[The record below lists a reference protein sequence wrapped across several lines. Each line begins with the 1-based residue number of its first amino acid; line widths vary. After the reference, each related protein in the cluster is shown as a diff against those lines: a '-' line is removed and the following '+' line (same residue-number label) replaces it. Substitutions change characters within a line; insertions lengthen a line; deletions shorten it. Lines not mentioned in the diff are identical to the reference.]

1 MTEPRPVQDADAR
14 ARALDPQQSFIT
26 QAPAGSGKTGLLTQ
40 RFLRLLARVNHPEE
54 IIAITFTRKAAGE
67 MQARILEA
75 LEAAASDQPPQQ
87 EHERLTWECARA
99 ALARDRELGWS
110 VRANPARLRVQTID
124 SLCAALA
131 RQMPLLSR
139 FGAVPQTVEDARPL
153 YIEAARRTIA
163 ELETGADWSAAIA
176 HLVRHL
182 DNRLEYLQS
191 LIATMLAR
199 REQWLRHVA
208 DRSHPSIARENLEAT
223 LVCVVEEALVEVRG
237 RLPVAWQETLLPLA
251 RYAAANLP
259 DDDPVAA
266 CAGLRGWPAASSDA
280 RSQWES
286 LAELLLTKE
295 GEWRKQI
302 NKRQGF
308 PAPGDGV
315 DAGQKALFKDMK
327 ARMGEWLAAARTQ
340 EEARAA
346 LAELRQLPPQRY
358 SDAEWATL
366 QALFDL
372 LPLSVAQLYLVF
384 QERGQVDFTAMARA
398 AIEALG
404 TDEAP
409 TDLALALDYRI
420 RHLLVDEFQDTS
432 LTQYALLERLTA
444 GWQPGD
450 GRTLFLVGDP
460 MQSIYRFREA
470 EVGLFL
476 KARHQGIGQ
485 VALEFLQLAVNF
497 RSQAGVVEWV
507 NQAFPHILPH
517 QDQVADGAVS
527 YAVSTAHHAALPGAA
542 VTLHPFLGQDTVA
555 EARQVLEV
563 IGQARAEQPQGSI
576 AVLVRGR
583 SHLVEIVAGLRAS
596 GLSFRA
602 VEIEPLGHRP
612 VIQDLL
618 ALTRALEH
626 PADRIA
632 WLTVLRAPWCGLALA
647 DLHALAGADFDSP
660 LPVLLAAQAQHT
672 GLSAAGRA
680 RLQGLWPIL
689 ARALAER
696 QRVSL
701 RTAVEGVWLSLG
713 GPACLEDA
721 TDLEDAEVYFRL
733 LEALEEHGHAPDPAL
748 LEERVA
754 RLYALPDVRAD
765 AGIQLMT
772 IHKSKGLEF
781 DTVILPGLG
790 RPPRGDAASLLEC
803 LERPREPEASDL
815 LLAPIKAVGEDQNP
829 IGVFLKR
836 LTRRKGEYED
846 GRLLYVAATRAK
858 HRLHLLGH
866 VEVKDTDEGPA
877 LGSARAGSLLQRL
890 WPVVERAFQAAL
902 ARRAASQS
910 EQENGA
916 HDVAP
921 ATRIRRLPL
930 DWQRPAPPPAL
941 ELSLEARAPEP
952 EEALEFTWAG
962 ETARHV
968 GTVVHRFLQ
977 HFAATPPDFSAAATR
992 EHYRDLG
999 RQWLRGLGVPGEHLD
1014 AAVAKTLEALNK
1026 VLDDERGRWILD
1038 PGHREARNEYAL
1050 SGVLGGSIWHLV
1062 LDRTFVAADG
1072 TRWII
1077 DYKTGSHAGGGR
1089 EEFLDREQERYRA
1102 QLERYAALLQQL
1114 DPRPIR
1120 LGLYFPLMA
1129 AWREWGFMEPSG

>member
-1 MTEPRPVQDADAR
+1 MSDARPVEDAPAR

-40 RFLRLLARVNHPEE
+40 RYLRLLARVQAPEE

-75 LEAAASDQPPQQ
+75 LHGAATHAPPA
-87 EHERLTWECARA
+87 EPHERLSWDCARE

-110 VRANPARLRVQTID
+110 LLANPARLRVQTID
-124 SLCAALA
+124 SLCATLA

-153 YIEAARRTIA
+153 CIEAARRTIA
-163 ELETGADWSAAIA
+163 ELEAGADWSAAIA

-208 DRSHPSIARENLEAT
+208 DRDHPGIARENLEAT
-223 LVCVVEEALVEVRG
+223 LARVVAES
-237 RLPVAWQETLLPLA
+237 LA
-251 RYAAANLP
+251 RLRAQWPQAWREPLLELVRFAAGQLA
-259 DDDPVAA
+259 DSGSPVAA
-266 CAGLRGWPAASSDA
+266 CADLQDWPAARLDA
-280 RSQWES
+280 RDQWQG
-286 LAELLLTKE
+286 LAELLLTQT
-295 GEWRKQI
+295 GEWRKQV

-308 PAPGDGV
+308 PAQGDGR
-315 DAGQKALFKDMK
+315 DAGEKALFKERK
-327 ARMGEWLAAARTQ
+327 AQMGEWLALLR
-340 EEARAA
+340 EHEALREA
-346 LAELRQLPPQRY
+346 LLELRALPPHRY
-358 SDAEWATL
+358 RDEEWATL

-444 GWQPGD
+444 GWEPGD

-485 VALEFLQLAVNF
+485 VPLEFLRLSVNF
-497 RSQAGVVEWV
+497 RSQAGVVDWV
-507 NQAFPHILPH
+507 NQAFPQVLPE
-517 QDQVADGAVS
+517 QDRVTEGAVS
-527 YAVSTAHHAALPGAA
+527 YAASTAFHGALEGPA
-542 VTLHPFLGQDTVA
+542 VTVHPFLGQDARA
-555 EARQVLEV
+555 EAQRVLE
-563 IGQARAEQPQGSI
+563 ILTAARAEQPDGRV

-583 SHLVEIVAGLRAS
+583 AHLVEIVAALRAQ
-596 GLSFRA
+596 GLAFRA
-602 VEIEPLGHRP
+602 VEIERLGHRP

-632 WLTVLRAPWCGLALA
+632 WLAVLRAPWCGLALA
-647 DLHALAGADFDSP
+647 DLHALAGDDPDSP
-660 LPVLLAAQAQHT
+660 LPRLLAAHAGCT
-672 GLSAAGRA
+672 GLSADGRA
-680 RLQGLWPIL
+680 RLQRLWPVL
-689 ARALAER
+689 ESALAQR
-696 QRVSL
+696 QRSSL
-701 RTAVEGVWLSLG
+701 RSAVEGVWLSLG

-721 TDLEDAEVYFRL
+721 TDLEDAEVFLRL
-733 LEALEEHGHAPDPAL
+733 LEDLEEHGHAPDPAL
-748 LEERVA
+748 LEQQVA
-754 RLYALPDVRAD
+754 RLFALPDVN
-765 AGIQLMT
+765 AGEDIQLMT

-790 RPPRGDAASLLEC
+790 RQTRGDEATLLDC
-803 LERPREPEASDL
+803 LERPREPEESDL
-815 LLAPIKAVGEDQNP
+815 LLAPIKAVGEEQNP
-829 IGVFLKR
+829 IGAYLKR
-836 LTRRKGEYED
+836 LGRQKGLYED
-846 GRLLYVAATRAK
+846 GRLLYVAATRARR
-858 HRLHLLGH
+858 RLHLLGH
-866 VEVKDTDEGPA
+866 VELRETTEGMA
-877 LGSARAGSLLQRL
+877 LGAPRAGSLLQRL
-890 WPVVERAFQAAL
+890 WPVVEGEFQAAL
-902 ARRAASQS
+902 ARRAATPDS
-910 EQENGA
+910 GA
-916 HDVAP
+916 ADAP
-921 ATRIRRLPL
+921 ETRPARGIRRLPL
-930 DWQRPAPPPAL
+930 DWPRPAPPPPPAL
-941 ELSLEARAPEP
+941 LLAQRTPEVEEL
-952 EEALEFTWAG
+952 LEFTWAG

-977 HFAATPPDFSAAATR
+977 HLAGTTARDGDLAAR
-992 EHYRDLG
+992 YRTLA
-999 RQWLRGLGVPGEHLD
+999 RQWLLGLGVPGEHLE
-1014 AAVAKTLEALNK
+1014 AAVDKTLAALRR
-1026 VLDDERGRWILD
+1026 VLDDARGRWILD
-1038 PGHREARNEYAL
+1038 PAHREARNEYAL
-1050 SGVLGGSIWHLV
+1050 TGQVDGRLLHVI
-1062 LDRTFVAADG
+1062 LDRTFVDADG

-1077 DYKTGSHAGGGR
+1077 DYKTGSHGGGGLD
-1089 EEFLDREQERYRA
+1089 EFLDREQERYHA
-1102 QLERYAALLQQL
+1102 QLERYAALFSRL

-1120 LGLYFPLMA
+1120 LGLYFPLVTG
-1129 AWREWGFMEPSG
+1129 WREWGFSE

>member
-1 MTEPRPVQDADAR
+1 MADRQPADQPAR
-14 ARALDPQQSFIT
+14 DDALDPARSFIT

-40 RFLRLLARVNHPEE
+40 RYLRLLARVQAPEE

-75 LEAAASDQPPQQ
+75 LEQAATRPAPDAPHARRS
-87 EHERLTWECARA
+87 WECARE

-110 VRANPARLRVQTID
+110 LLANPARLRVQTID

-153 YIEAARRTIA
+153 CIEAARRTIA
-163 ELETGADWSAAIA
+163 ELETEADWSAAIA

-182 DNRLEYLQS
+182 DNRLDYLQS
-191 LIATMLAR
+191 LIATMLER

-208 DRSHPSIARENLEAT
+208 DRDHPSIARENLEAT
-223 LVCVVEEALVEVRG
+223 LARVVEES
-237 RLPVAWQETLLPLA
+237 LA
-251 RYAAANLP
+251 RLREQWPQAWREPLLELVRFAAAQLADTDSP
-259 DDDPVAA
+259 IAA
-266 CAGLRGWPAASSDA
+266 CADLSDWPAARLAGRD
-280 RSQWES
+280 QWEG
-286 LAELLLTKE
+286 LAELLLTRE
-295 GEWRKQI
+295 GEWRKQV

-308 PAPGDGV
+308 PAQGDGR
-315 DAGQKALFKDMK
+315 DAGEKALFKERK
-327 ARMGEWLAAARTQ
+327 GQMGEWLALLR
-340 EEARAA
+340 EHEDLRLA
-346 LAELRQLPPQRY
+346 LAGLRQLPPHRY
-358 SDAEWATL
+358 RDEEWVTL

-420 RHLLVDEFQDTS
+420 HHLLVDEFQDTS

-485 VALEFLQLAVNF
+485 VPLEFLRLSVNF
-497 RSQAGVVEWV
+497 RSQAGVVDWV
-507 NQAFPHILPH
+507 NRAFPCILPRE
-517 QDQVADGAVS
+517 DRVAEGAVS
-527 YAVSTAHHAALPGAA
+527 YAASTAFHGALEGVA
-542 VTLHPFLGQDTVA
+542 VSVHPFLGQDVLA
-555 EARQVLEV
+555 EAERVLAL
-563 IGQARAEQPQGSI
+563 IQAARSEQPQGRV

-583 SHLVEIVAGLRAS
+583 GHLVEIVAALRAR
-596 GLSFRA
+596 GLAFRA
-602 VEIEPLGHRP
+602 VEIERLGHRP

-632 WLTVLRAPWCGLALA
+632 WLAVLRAPWCGLALA
-647 DLHALAGADFDSP
+647 DLHALAGADTASP
-660 LPVLLAAQAQHT
+660 LPSLLAGHGDLA
-672 GLSAAGRA
+672 LSDDGRA
-680 RLQGLWPIL
+680 RLQRVWPVL
-689 ARALAER
+689 EMALAQR
-696 QRVSL
+696 QRSSL
-701 RTAVEGVWLSLG
+701 RAAVEGVWLSLG
-713 GPACLEDA
+713 GPACLTDA
-721 TDLEDAEVYFRL
+721 TDLEDAEVFLRL
-733 LEALEEHGHAPDPAL
+733 LEELEEHGHGPDPAL
-748 LEERVA
+748 LEQRVA
-754 RLYALPDVRAD
+754 RLFALPDVN
-765 AGIQLMT
+765 AGDDIQLMT

-790 RPPRGDAASLLEC
+790 RQTRGDEATLLDC

-829 IGVFLKR
+829 IGAYLKGLSR
-836 LTRRKGEYED
+836 QKGEYED
-846 GRLLYVAATRAK
+846 GRLLYVAATRARR
-858 HRLHLLGH
+858 RLHLLGH
-866 VEVKDTDEGPA
+866 VEVKERPEGPM
-877 LGSARAGSLLQRL
+877 LGAPRAGSLLQRL
-890 WPVVERAFQAAL
+890 WPVVEVDFQAAL
-902 ARRAASQS
+902 AGRD
-910 EQENGA
+910 GA
-916 HDVAP
+916 TAVEVREGP
-921 ATRIRRLPL
+921 ATAATGIRRLPL
-930 DWQRPAPPPAL
+930 DWPRPAPPPPPAL
-941 ELSLEARAPEP
+941 VLEARIPEM
-952 EEALEFTWAG
+952 EEPVEFTWAG

-977 HFAATPPDFSAAATR
+977 HFAAAPPAAAAVAAR
-992 EHYRDLG
+992 YRDLAT
-999 RQWLRGLGVPGEHLD
+999 QWLRGLGVPGDHLQ
-1014 AAVAKTLEALNK
+1014 AAVDRTLEALET
-1026 VLDDERGRWILD
+1026 VLADGRGRWILD
-1038 PGHREARNEYAL
+1038 PGHQEARNEFAL
-1050 SGVLGGSIWHLV
+1050 SGVLGGRLLHVI
-1062 LDRTFVAADG
+1062 LDRTFVDAEG
-1072 TRWII
+1072 IRWII
-1077 DYKTGSHAGGGR
+1077 DYKTGGHSGGGVDD
-1089 EEFLDREQERYRA
+1089 FLDREQERYRA
-1102 QLERYAALLQQL
+1102 QLERYAALLQRL

-1129 AWREWGFMEPSG
+1129 AWREWGFMEEGSDS